1 MAIGI
6 EKNSRALKIASDLVA
21 RYGKNKALVKVN
33 IKIRVISQY
42 NRGGKVR
49 LFWEQ
54 VKEII
59 KVQE

>member
-33 IKIRVISQY
+33 LKMRVISQY
-42 NRGGKVR
+42 NRNGKIH

>member
-33 IKIRVISQY
+33 LKIRVINQY
-42 NRGGKVR
+42 NKGSKVH
-49 LFWEQ
+49 LFWEE
-54 VKEII
+54 VRSFILL
-59 KVQE
+59 V